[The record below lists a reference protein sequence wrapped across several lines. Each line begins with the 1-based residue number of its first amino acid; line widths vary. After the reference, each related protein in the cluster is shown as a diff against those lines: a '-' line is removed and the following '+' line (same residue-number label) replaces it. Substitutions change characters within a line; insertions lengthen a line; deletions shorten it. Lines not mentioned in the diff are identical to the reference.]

1 MTVRNPFFLA
11 DPSLP
16 GAGGRGKIR
25 ARQSRR
31 SPAFDGNAILDT
43 LRHWRILASI
53 VFEEFAPFTRR
64 VMELLDDD
72 GLVRVQEQLLA
83 RPDAGKVIPKS
94 GGLRKLRVAAKGHGK
109 RGGARMIYYWVV
121 AHDRIRMMDIY
132 AKNEKE
138 DLSAGE
144 LKQPRNLIED
154 YKT

>member
-1 MTVRNPFFLA
+1 MLA
-11 DPSLP
+11 
-16 GAGGRGKIR
+16 AM
-25 ARQSRR
+25 
-31 SPAFDGNAILDT
+31 
-43 LRHWRILASI
+43 

-64 VMELLDDD
+64 AMELLDDD
-72 GLVRVQEQLLA
+72 DLAQVQELLLA

-121 AHDRIRMMDIY
+121 AHDRILMLDIY

-144 LKQPRNLIED
+144 LKQLRNLIED